1 MLCTC
6 TPTLYSSGIE
16 PLPHASQLPDRFA
29 HRPPHCVAEAQ
40 AEMTIVPP
48 LKTDLRK
55 LGQVLILFF
64 GLLAARGSPLAAVTS
79 GSSYDVTLNAK
90 MLLTKAA
97 HPPQNYARIVA
108 WLVPVG
114 PYQVN
119 QQKLGPICIAQHNKM
134 FEPDLL
140 VLQVGSSI
148 QLCNRDSWVH
158 KPVAFSNGLQL
169 HFTPGQPGRYKTLQ
183 FNHPGVIYLF
193 CELHP
198 QMSAVVLAVESP
210 YFGVSDRRG
219 LISIR
224 SVPAG
229 TYSLHVWSELG
240 VTSVLSRR
248 IILPGSNC
256 KRPAFAT
263 ALAKHT
269 TTGNQNSP
277 QPNTGGTP

>member
-1 MLCTC
+1 ML
-6 TPTLYSSGIE
+6 YGSAIKS
-16 PLPHASQLPDRFA
+16 LPHASQLHDWFA
-29 HRPPHCVAEAQ
+29 DTPPHYAAEART
-40 AEMTIVPP
+40 EMAIRQS

-55 LGQVLILFF
+55 LGKVLVLFL

-79 GSSYDVTLNAK
+79 GSAYDLTLNAK
-90 MLLTKAA
+90 VLVTKAA
-97 HPPQNYARIVA
+97 HPFRGYARVVA

-114 PYQVN
+114 SYHVN
-119 QQKLGPICIAQHNKM
+119 QPSSLDPICIVQRNKM
-134 FEPDLL
+134 FAPQLL

-148 QLCNRDSWVH
+148 QFCNRDPWVH
-158 KPVAFSNGLQL
+158 QPVAFSDGLQL
-169 HFTPGQPGRYKTLQ
+169 RLTPGQHGRYKTIQ

-193 CELHP
+193 CEIHP

-210 YFGVSDRRG
+210 YFGVSDRHG

-240 VTSVLSRR
+240 ATSILPRR
-248 IILPGSNC
+248 IVLPGPNC
-256 KRPAFAT
+256 RRPAFAT

-269 TTGNQNSP
+269 TTGNQNEP
-277 QPNTGGTP
+277 QPITGGTP